1 MERLLAKKAIRH
13 WKEWLPN
20 RYRELVEA
28 NQLLTAA
35 EAAAKG
41 AAQEIRELM
50 DAGARLDEAEEVV
63 LPKWILLPPEETDEE
78 AEAEPTPTEL
88 EKERAERK
96 AAWDRIRASRNDS
109 LFPKA

>member
-50 DAGARLDEAEEVV
+50 DAGARLDEAEEIV
-63 LPKWILLPPEETDEE
+63 LPQLILLKPEKGAWKEVEEEE
-78 AEAEPTPTEL
+78 AAREAQHQKMMR
-88 EKERAERK
+88 KEAT
-96 AAWDRIRASRNDS
+96 
-109 LFPKA
+109 LT